1 MSNID
6 QFIRK
11 SVVDINPCVHGGR
24 VAENIELGGHELLDF
39 SANLNPM
46 GPYELDQLKRL
57 VNDALENIE
66 YYPDNRYREFK
77 KAAAAFAGVTPDNIV
92 PTNGSSELIRLIA
105 ETILEQGDTVLLPQ
119 PTFDEYEL
127 SIKLMGGVP
136 ENIEYREVYQG
147 DGEIETDLLDRSK
160 AVFICNPN
168 NPTGTLIPGSDLERL
183 AQRCLQTETF
193 LVVDEAFI
201 ELSDP
206 AQSIAGIVD
215 NNPFVIV
222 IRSLTKVFAIP
233 GMRIGYG
240 IVHKDVAARMENIR
254 IPWNMGTVPA
264 AVGTWLLDTHTKD
277 TSYLYRSR
285 ALIQQERLWLTQHLS
300 LIRGFYPVTSS
311 TNFILIKIREFG
323 MDSEELTERMRN
335 QGILVRDCA
344 SFKRMG
350 PDYIRVAVRTREEN
364 QRLVDAFGESVAQW
378 GQELAQKNIDEAV
391 QQGRI
396 AGRTNCEYY
405 PCHFEG
411 QDCTFCFCPFYPCM
425 DERTGG
431 HMVERRTGGEVWS
444 CAGCD
449 LVHRPDVANSI
460 LEALMACEDRPDDIK
475 HIWKQVIEPLL

>member
-1 MSNID
+1 MSYID
-6 QFIRK
+6 RFIRK
-11 SVVDINPCVHGGR
+11 SVVDLNPCIHGGR
-24 VAENIELGGHELLDF
+24 VAENVELSGHELLDF

-46 GPYELDQLKRL
+46 GPYKMDMLRKIVDG
-57 VNDALENIE
+57 ALENIDF
-66 YYPDNRYREFK
+66 YPDNRYIELK
-77 KAAAAFAGVTPDNIV
+77 KSAAAFTGVSPDNIV

-105 ETILEQGDTVLLPQ
+105 ETILERGDTVLLPQ

-127 SIKLMGGVP
+127 SIKLIGGVP
-136 ENIEYREVYQG
+136 ENIEYRDVYQS
-147 DGEIETDLLDRSK
+147 DGEIDEEMLSRSK

-168 NPTGTLIPGSDLERL
+168 NPTGTLIANSDLAKL
-183 AQRCLQTETF
+183 AQRCQKTGTF

-206 AQSIAGIVD
+206 EQSIAGLVID
-215 NNPFVIV
+215 NPFVIV
-222 IRSLTKVFAIP
+222 MRSMTKVFAIP
-233 GMRIGYG
+233 GMRMGYG

-254 IPWNMGTVPA
+254 IPWNIGTIPA
-264 AVGTWLLDTHTKD
+264 TVGTWLLDTHTKD
-277 TSYLYRSR
+277 PTYLERTR
-285 ALIQQERLWLTQHLS
+285 ELIKNEQLWLVQQLS
-300 LIRGFYPVTSS
+300 LIRGFYPVTSN

-323 MDSEELTERMRN
+323 MDSGELTGRMRH
-335 QGILVRDCA
+335 QGILIRDCA

-350 PDYIRVAVRTREEN
+350 YDYIRVAVRTREEN
-364 QRLVDAFGESVAQW
+364 QRLVDALGESVAQW
-378 GQELAQKNIDEAV
+378 GRELAEKNLDEAV
-391 QQGRI
+391 HQGTI
-396 AGRTNCEYY
+396 ASRTNCEYY

-411 QDCTFCFCPFYPCM
+411 QDCTFCFCPFYPCL

-444 CAGCD
+444 CVGCD